1 MEHILKNLEQNI
13 ILNDQ
18 MVIDIKQNIRHN
30 HPTAD
35 SKYRARLL
43 AQSLHEKLDEQ
54 LKGLDSK
61 MRSEVRISIFKTSIE
76 SSRLN
81 ISQKDLLQ
89 EILLTESRSDKAFDY
104 LVNWFNEHTD
114 ETLAFDELKEVMY
127 SMNPDLENAEDLI
140 SMNVHLPPSI
150 KDKIIHHYTKYTKK
164 LKNILN
170 SNYYKLAIILLSF
183 ILTLPIFLVTQ
194 FLLKNEVYNGS
205 LSFVHANTILLHKT
219 TPQVYL
225 EDIVEEIY
233 YSDRPGYPD
242 FLKYQEVNIK
252 SVTDYL
258 HTRNS
263 SFTDEGYLNVINN
276 VAMDYDV
283 HPLLLLAIIGQEQG
297 FVPKDSPHANR
308 IMNNPFNVY
317 TSWKKYNTSLSDS
330 CEVAAGTIQVIL
342 STRPKGENPF
352 QWLNTRYAED
362 QNWWKGVQELFYT
375 LLAHSE

>member
-1 MEHILKNLEQNI
+1 MEHILKSLEQNI
-13 ILNDQ
+13 ILSDE
-18 MVIDIKQNIRHN
+18 MVLDIKQNIRHN

-54 LKGLDSK
+54 LRGLDSQ
-61 MRSEVRISIFKTSIE
+61 MRSEVRVSIFKSSIE
-76 SSRLN
+76 TSRLN

-89 EILLTESRSDKAFDY
+89 EILLSESRSDKAFDY

-127 SMNPDLENAEDLI
+127 SMNPNLEKEEDLM
-140 SMNVHLPPSI
+140 SMKVDLPPSR
-150 KDKIIHHYTKYTKK
+150 KNTLRLLYTKYKEK

-183 ILTLPIFLVTQ
+183 ILTLPVFLVTQ
-194 FLLKNEVYNGS
+194 FLLKNEDMDQS
-205 LSFVHANTILLHKT
+205 LSFVHANTILLHETKT
-219 TPQVYL
+219 
-225 EDIVEEIY
+225 DIYIQNIIKDIY
-233 YSDRPGYPD
+233 HSDKPGYPD
-242 FLKYQEVNIK
+242 FLEYKAIDITM
-252 SVTDYL
+252 VTDYL

-263 SFTDEGYLNVINN
+263 SFTDESYLNTIDT
-276 VAMDYDV
+276 VAREYDV

-297 FVPKDSPHANR
+297 FVPKDSPYASR

-317 TSWKKYNTSLSDS
+317 TSWKNYNTTLSDS
-330 CEVAAGTIQVIL
+330 CEVAAGTIRIIL
-342 STRPKGENPF
+342 GSRPKGKNPF

-375 LLAHSE
+375 LLAHAE